1 VNAET
6 WYRWLLR
13 AHPEGHRDE
22 LLGTLMETHEGRRAA
37 SARESLALLRGAF
50 AAHARQ
56 RSARPVCWWVD
67 GLHLGALGLTI
78 AAFGS
83 VLAELRDAP
92 VRPIVYALLALAV
105 LRGRFRPALPIAVFI
120 ALQNDLGDLAW
131 MNQSTDWRFGA
142 SLWLTAAVLLAL
154 AVRDSHGPS
163 HPRSWWWLAIPAAG
177 LLDSFLSS
185 VPPLELQ
192 AFTEVGLLFA
202 GLCATVAARD
212 LRWLLGAAVY
222 LVPGVIGNF
231 DDLHTRMH
239 STMNIAYYG
248 TLVALLLATAAAARQ
263 RHRRV

>member
-1 VNAET
+1 VNTED

-56 RSARPVCWWVD
+56 RSARPVRWRVD
-67 GLHLGALGLTI
+67 GLHLAALGLTI

-83 VLAELRDAP
+83 VLTELRDAP
-92 VRPIVYALLALAV
+92 ARPIVYAVLALAV
-105 LRGRFRPALPIAVFI
+105 LRGRFRPALPIAVFL
-120 ALQNDLGDLAW
+120 ALQNDLGGLAW
-131 MNQSTDWRFGA
+131 MNQATDWRFGA
-142 SLWLTAAVLLAL
+142 SLWLTAAVLLVL

-177 LLDSFLSS
+177 LLDAVFPFVS
-185 VPPLELQ
+185 PLELQ
-192 AFTEVGLLFA
+192 AFTEAGLLFA

-212 LRWLLGAAVY
+212 LRWFLGAAVY
-222 LVPGVIGNF
+222 VIPGVFGNF
-231 DDLHTRMH
+231 DDPHTRMH
-239 STMNIAYYG
+239 STMNVAYYG
-248 TLVALLLATAAAARQ
+248 ILLALLLATAAAAQ
-263 RHRRV
+263 QGHRRV